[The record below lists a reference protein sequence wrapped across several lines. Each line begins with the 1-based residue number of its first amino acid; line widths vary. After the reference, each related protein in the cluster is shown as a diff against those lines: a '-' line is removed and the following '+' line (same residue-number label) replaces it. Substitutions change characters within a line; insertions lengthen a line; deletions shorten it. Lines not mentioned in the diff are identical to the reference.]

1 MENNKSLMK
10 IDKDFFG
17 KIFFILSILLLIY
30 MLISPLF
37 NNIIHVD
44 EYWTNFLVKL
54 PLMNGLDLTIWD
66 VHPPLYYLILKFVL
80 KTLTVLGI
88 DFDVIIASKIVS
100 IIPFIL
106 ILILSF
112 TKIKR
117 EYGWLTAGL
126 FALCMA
132 SVSEFFVLYLTI
144 RMYSWAILFLLLSFI
159 VFKDILDESKLGSW
173 ILLSIFT
180 VLGAYTHYFDL
191 VSSGL
196 LYLFILGIIL
206 FSKKIINKKDEIKKW
221 IFSSILTIVLYL
233 PWIFVLLNQIK
244 KSQNYFTPEFPNIGE
259 FINYLLYFGTV
270 NRDLGLIVALS
281 QIVALV
287 FLIIMIYSIFIRRN
301 EDGEDNLYIFTG
313 YLLYFAT
320 ILVGVLILI
329 LTFKPLQ
336 VRYLLPVISIFWLS
350 SSILIG
356 KMKNKKMLILSVT
369 LVLILCG
376 AGFAGSLDTENDCQ
390 AFWAEQSVWH
400 SMNDENNI
408 LIISSVFKYACYSD
422 YLNKTTIYST
432 YDFGFSYFPH
442 YLIEK
447 NITKII
453 DENPDKNVYYIVTV
467 TDEDDLKSIL
477 GDDVKYEKIY
487 NRGHYWYLKLEKNN

>member
-159 VFKDILDESKLGSW
+159 VFKDILDESKLRSW

-180 VLGAYTHYFDL
+180 ALGAYTHYFDL
-191 VSSGL
+191 VID
-196 LYLFILGIIL
+196 F
-206 FSKKIINKKDEIKKW
+206 
-221 IFSSILTIVLYL
+221 
-233 PWIFVLLNQIK
+233 
-244 KSQNYFTPEFPNIGE
+244 QNVQP
-259 FINYLLYFGTV
+259 NYL
-270 NRDLGLIVALS
+270 
-281 QIVALV
+281 
-287 FLIIMIYSIFIRRN
+287 
-301 EDGEDNLYIFTG
+301 
-313 YLLYFAT
+313 
-320 ILVGVLILI
+320 
-329 LTFKPLQ
+329 
-336 VRYLLPVISIFWLS
+336 
-350 SSILIG
+350 
-356 KMKNKKMLILSVT
+356 
-369 LVLILCG
+369 
-376 AGFAGSLDTENDCQ
+376 
-390 AFWAEQSVWH
+390 H
-400 SMNDENNI
+400 
-408 LIISSVFKYACYSD
+408 
-422 YLNKTTIYST
+422 
-432 YDFGFSYFPH
+432 
-442 YLIEK
+442 
-447 NITKII
+447 
-453 DENPDKNVYYIVTV
+453 
-467 TDEDDLKSIL
+467 
-477 GDDVKYEKIY
+477 
-487 NRGHYWYLKLEKNN
+487 